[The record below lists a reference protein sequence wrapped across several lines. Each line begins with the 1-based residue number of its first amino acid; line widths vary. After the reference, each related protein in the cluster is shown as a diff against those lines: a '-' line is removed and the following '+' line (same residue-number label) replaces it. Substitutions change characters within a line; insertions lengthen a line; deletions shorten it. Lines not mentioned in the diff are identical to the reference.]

1 MKKIIAAALSF
12 SIAMSLSSCK
22 KEEDKNILNTALE
35 RFTYENFELT
45 NYVTSIFGIDDN
57 NIIYVLSDYTNEK
70 INIDLY
76 GENGSVTD
84 TISID
89 LSEISDG
96 TEDMSEI
103 KTDPIGIDIYDG
115 KIFILC
121 NISNTFKVYVY
132 DINSKSLTNAYAAE
146 DFANV
151 EKIEVN
157 ADGIYLIGVPNG
169 GEYISETFT
178 DENGNDISFECGQKI
193 IECITSSG
201 DFKTV
206 ETEYPAA
213 FTAREDGGIIIY
225 AFDKTGGY
233 YFSEFKNNSLGKK
246 SYNNSYGMLSDID
259 LFGNE
264 NDIIVCGT
272 NNHKLCAGTAEAGS
286 GVSDVLE
293 NVSVYLPSDVQC
305 NSDYIF
311 FKSGEDIFSETKK
324 VSRISSAAAKHRG
337 KINIISSQ
345 YLPDMPFSN
354 GFEINSEQLS
364 ADMFP
369 TKILTMSDSFDISC
383 FSSEAGYA
391 KNMQSSGAFYALNDI
406 EGVKEYIDDCFPY
419 LKEACTNEKGQIWAL
434 PIRLDIPVIV
444 YNKYNC
450 ENAGFK
456 FDNDMTLNELSDI
469 VYKAYEDNLRYDC
482 IRFRF
487 VENMLAQYLQ
497 NNDSFDTEQFRELAV
512 FLKEKCSMDIF
523 KFDPM
528 IYSDMMDY
536 NIIKKFDGADFADIY
551 YGQQYSEIYFT
562 LLYTNE
568 EQTTYISEDENI
580 SAVPLPKISPDY
592 KNNAV
597 CTFLCIN
604 PGAGNLEN
612 AKNYISALTAELAN
626 KKNSMMLKSK
636 DSYTDNDYCRA
647 LREIYSDG
655 QIYFAVPE
663 SIYYEGF
670 DSYCSGGTDLET
682 FIRDADEKMK
692 IYLWEKE

>member
-1 MKKIIAAALSF
+1 MAVQRICQKLKQ
-12 SIAMSLSSCK
+12 
-22 KEEDKNILNTALE
+22 
-35 RFTYENFELT
+35 
-45 NYVTSIFGIDDN
+45 
-57 NIIYVLSDYTNEK
+57 
-70 INIDLY
+70 
-76 GENGSVTD
+76 
-84 TISID
+84 
-89 LSEISDG
+89 
-96 TEDMSEI
+96 
-103 KTDPIGIDIYDG
+103 DPIGIDIYGG

-121 NISNTFKVYVY
+121 NISNTFKVYEY
-132 DINSKSLTNAYAAE
+132 DMTEKKLLQAYAAV

-151 EKIEVN
+151 EKIEAN

-206 ETEYPAA
+206 ETEYPVA
-213 FTAREDGGIIIY
+213 FTSRKDGGIIIY

-246 SYNNSYGMLSDID
+246 SYNNSYGLLSDID

-264 NDIIVCGT
+264 NDIIVCGG
-272 NNHKLCAGTAEAGS
+272 NNHKLCAGAAEAGS

-293 NVSVYLPSDVQC
+293 NVFVYLPEDVKC
-305 NSDYIF
+305 NSNYIF

-337 KINIISSQ
+337 KITVISSQ

-354 GFEINSEQLS
+354 GFEINSEKLS

-406 EGVKEYIDDCFPY
+406 EGVKEYIDGCFPY

-434 PIRLDIPVIV
+434 PIKLDIPVIV

-456 FDNDMTLNELSDI
+456 FDNDLTMNELSDI

-482 IRFRF
+482 IRYRF
-487 VENMLAQYLQ
+487 VESMLAQYLQ

-512 FLKEKCSMDIF
+512 FIKGKCSMDVF

-528 IYSDMMDY
+528 IYSDMMTYSVD
-536 NIIKKFDGADFADIY
+536 KKFGIADLVAHPEYDG
-551 YGQQYSEIYFT
+551 IYFT
-562 LLYTNE
+562 LLTTNE

-580 SAVPLPKISPDY
+580 SAAPLPKLSPDY

-636 DSYTDNDYCRA
+636 SSYTDNDYCRA

-670 DSYCSGGTDLET
+670 DSYCSGGIDLET

>member
-1 MKKIIAAALSF
+1 MKKIIAVILSV

-22 KEEDKNILNTALE
+22 KEDNNILNTSLE
-35 RFTYENFELT
+35 RFVYENIELT
-45 NYVTSIFGIDDN
+45 NFTNSIFGIDDN
-57 NIIYVLSDYTNEK
+57 NILYILNDDTNGK
-70 INIDLY
+70 INIEIY
-76 GENGSVTD
+76 GESGSATD

-89 LSEISDG
+89 LSEINDG
-96 TEDMSEI
+96 TEELFYSV
-103 KTDPIGIDIYDG
+103 GIDIYDG
-115 KIFILC
+115 KIFIL
-121 NISNTFKVYVY
+121 SNVSNSFKVYVY
-132 DINSKSLTNAYAAE
+132 DISAKSLTDAYAAK

-151 EKIEVN
+151 EKIEAN
-157 ADGIYLIGVPNG
+157 ADGIYLIGVPKDG
-169 GEYISETFT
+169 KYISETFT

-193 IECITSSG
+193 IECITENG
-201 DFKTV
+201 EFQTV
-206 ETEYPAA
+206 DTEYPAA
-213 FTAREDGGIIIY
+213 FTARKDGGIIIY

-233 YFSEFKNNSLGKK
+233 YFIEFNNNSFGKK
-246 SYNNSYGMLSDID
+246 KYNNSYGMLSDID
-259 LFGNE
+259 IYGNE
-264 NDIIVCGT
+264 NDIIVCGV
-272 NNHKLCAGTAEAGS
+272 NNNKLCAGTAETSS

-293 NVSVYLPSDVQC
+293 NVSVYLPEDVKC
-305 NSDYIF
+305 NSNYIF
-311 FKSGEDIFSETKK
+311 FKSGEDIFSETKM
-324 VSRISSAAAKHRG
+324 VSRISSAAAKHKG

-345 YLPDMPFSN
+345 FLPDMPFSN
-354 GFEINSEQLS
+354 GYEINSEQLS

-406 EGVKEYIDDCFPY
+406 EGVKEYIDGCFPY

-434 PIRLDIPVIV
+434 PIKLDIPVIV

-456 FDNDMTLNELSDI
+456 FDNDLTMNELSDI

-482 IRFRF
+482 IRYRF
-487 VENMLAQYLQ
+487 VEDMLAQYLQ

-512 FLKEKCSMDIF
+512 FIKEKCSMDIF
-523 KFDPM
+523 KFEPM
-528 IYSDMMDY
+528 IYSDMMTY
-536 NIIKKFDGADFADIY
+536 NLDKKFGIADLVAHPEYDG
-551 YGQQYSEIYFT
+551 IYFT
-562 LLYTNE
+562 LLFTNE
-568 EQTTYISEDENI
+568 DQTAYISEDENI

-636 DSYTDNDYCRA
+636 DSYTDNDYCQA

-670 DSYCSGGTDLET
+670 DSYCAGGIDLDT

-692 IYLWEKE
+692 IYIWEKE

>member
-1 MKKIIAAALSF
+1 MKKIIAAVLSF

-22 KEEDKNILNTALE
+22 REEDKNILNTALE
-35 RFTYENFELT
+35 RFTYENFEMT
-45 NYVTSIFGIDDN
+45 NYATSIFGIDDN
-57 NIIYVLSDYTNEK
+57 NIIYVLSDAANEK
-70 INIDLY
+70 INIELY
-76 GENGSVTD
+76 DENGSVTD

-89 LSEISDG
+89 LSEIGDG

-103 KTDPIGIDIYDG
+103 KTDPIGIDIYGG
-115 KIFILC
+115 KIFILR
-121 NISNTFKVYVY
+121 NISNTFKVYEY
-132 DINSKSLTNAYAAE
+132 DMTEKKLLRAYAAE

-151 EKIEVN
+151 EKIEAN
-157 ADGIYLIGVPNG
+157 ADGIYLIGVPKD
-169 GEYISETFT
+169 GEYVSEKFT

-193 IECITSSG
+193 IECITANG
-201 DFKTV
+201 DFKKI

-213 FTAREDGGIIIY
+213 FTARKDGGIIIY

-233 YFSEFKNNSLGKK
+233 YFTEFKNNSLGKK
-246 SYNNSYGMLSDID
+246 SYNNSYGLLSDID

-264 NDIIVCGT
+264 NDIIVCGV
-272 NNHKLCAGTAEAGS
+272 NNHKLCAGTADTGS

-293 NVSVYLPSDVQC
+293 NVFVYQPEDVKC
-305 NSDYIF
+305 NSNYIF
-311 FKSGEDIFSETKK
+311 FKSGKDIFSETKK

-337 KINIISSQ
+337 KINVISSQ

-354 GFEINSEQLS
+354 GFEINSQQLS

-406 EGVKEYIDDCFPY
+406 EGVKEYIDGCFPY
-419 LKEACTNEKGQIWAL
+419 LKEACTNDKGQIWAL

-456 FDNDMTLNELSDI
+456 FDNDLTINGLSDI

-482 IRFRF
+482 IRYRF
-487 VENMLAQYLQ
+487 AESMLAQYLQ
-497 NNDSFDTEQFRELAV
+497 NNDSFDTAEFRELAV

-523 KFDPM
+523 KYDPM
-528 IYSDMMDY
+528 IYSDMMSY
-536 NIIKKFDGADFADIY
+536 NIYKKLGIDDLTDHAEYDG
-551 YGQQYSEIYFT
+551 IYFT
-562 LLYTNE
+562 LLTTNE
-568 EQTTYISEDENI
+568 EQTAYLSEDENL
-580 SAVPLPKISPDY
+580 SAAPLPKISPDY

-612 AKNYISALTAELAN
+612 AKNYISALTAELTN

-636 DSYTDNDYCRA
+636 DSYTDNDYCKA

-670 DSYCSGGTDLET
+670 DSYCSGGIDLET

-692 IYLWEKE
+692 IYLWEKG

>member
-22 KEEDKNILNTALE
+22 KEEDNNILNASLE

-45 NYVTSIFGIDDN
+45 SFASSIFGIDDN
-57 NIIYVLSDYTNEK
+57 NIIYALSNDTDGK
-70 INIDLY
+70 INIELY
-76 GENGSVTD
+76 SENGSVTD

-89 LSEISDG
+89 LSEIDDG
-96 TEDMSEI
+96 TDELSYMTMYPVSV
-103 KTDPIGIDIYDG
+103 DIYDG

-121 NISNTFKVYVY
+121 NISNTFKVYEY
-132 DINSKSLTNAYAAE
+132 DITEKKLLQAYVAE
-146 DFANV
+146 NFANV
-151 EKIEVN
+151 EKIEAN
-157 ADGIYLIGVPNG
+157 ADGIYLIGVPQG
-169 GEYISETFT
+169 GEYVSEEFT
-178 DENGNDISFECGQKI
+178 DENGNDILFECGQKI
-193 IECITSSG
+193 IECITSNG
-201 DFKTV
+201 EFKAV
-206 ETEYPAA
+206 ETEYPVA
-213 FTAREDGGIIIY
+213 FTARKDGGIIIY

-259 LFGNE
+259 VFGNE
-264 NDIIVCGT
+264 NDIIVSGV
-272 NNHKLCAGTAEAGS
+272 NNHKLCAGTADTGS

-293 NVSVYLPSDVQC
+293 NVFVYLPEDVKC
-305 NSDYIF
+305 NSNYIF
-311 FKSGEDIFSETKK
+311 FKSGEDFFSETKR
-324 VSRISSAAAKHRG
+324 VSRISSAAAKHKG
-337 KINIISSQ
+337 KINVISSQ
-345 YLPDMPFSN
+345 FLPDMPFSN

-391 KNMQSSGAFYALNDI
+391 KNMQSSGAFYALDDI
-406 EGVKEYIDDCFPY
+406 EGVKEYIDGCFPY

-456 FDNDMTLNELSDI
+456 FDNNMTMNELSDI

-482 IRFRF
+482 IRYRF

-497 NNDSFDTEQFRELAV
+497 NNDSFNTEQFRELAV
-512 FLKEKCSMDIF
+512 FLKEKCSMDVF
-523 KFDPM
+523 KFDPT
-528 IYSDMMDY
+528 IYSDMMSY
-536 NIIKKFDGADFADIY
+536 NIIKELADMY

-568 EQTTYISEDENI
+568 DQTAYISEDENI
-580 SAVPLPKISPDY
+580 SAAPLPKLSPDY

-636 DSYTDNDYCRA
+636 DSCTDNDYCRA
-647 LREIYSDG
+647 LHDIYSDG

-670 DSYCSGGTDLET
+670 DSYCEGGSDLET